1 MGEFYF
7 FLESE
12 NSCILSFMKTIVI
25 ANQKGGSGK
34 STVTVHLAAA
44 AEQAGDGPILIS
56 DTDPQGTAGD
66 WFNQRRKS
74 GLNTPLYAPLNLAEL
89 APKIEALRTAGAAY
103 LFIDTAPSIGIVNAD
118 LFALAD
124 LIIIPLNPTPADLR
138 ALVKGLPLV
147 KRSGKKFSF
156 VLARVRSNLKN
167 NEGAAMALE
176 ALGLV
181 LPVRMHE
188 RVIYA
193 ETFAHGRTALEIDPK
208 GVAARE
214 IASLWSSVKER
225 IMDNENS

>member
-1 MGEFYF
+1 
-7 FLESE
+7 
-12 NSCILSFMKTIVI
+12 MKTIVI

-44 AEQAGDGPILIS
+44 AEQAGDGPVLIS

-66 WFNQRRKS
+66 WFNQRKKA
-74 GLNTPLYAPLNLAEL
+74 GIDTPRYAPLALAEL
-89 APKIEALRTAGAAY
+89 TAKVAALRAAGAAY
-103 LFIDTAPSIGIVNAD
+103 LFIDTAPSVGTVNAD

-124 LIIIPLNPTPADLR
+124 LILIPLNPTPADLR

-147 KRSGKKFSF
+147 KQSGAKFSF
-156 VLARVRSNLKN
+156 VLARVRANLKN
-167 NEGAAMALE
+167 NEGAAMALD

-193 ETFAHGRTALEIDPK
+193 ETFAHGKTALEIDPK
-208 GVAARE
+208 GVAAQE
-214 IASLWSSVKER
+214 VAELWTAVKARLHESK
-225 IMDNENS
+225 NS